1 MNLPDRFI
9 SQTTRYVLGRRSY
22 GVGEHC
28 DWLVAH
34 WREIP
39 EFERECIRMDVEVEF
54 LRDDQWRAGHPSGHE
69 GPLGMDM
76 DRQEWEHVR
85 KLWTVA

>member
-1 MNLPDRFI
+1 
-9 SQTTRYVLGRRSY
+9 
-22 GVGEHC
+22 
-28 DWLVAH
+28 
-34 WREIP
+34 
-39 EFERECIRMDVEVEF
+39 MDVEVEF